1 MTMAVS
7 QPSRLLGPDFARGFA
22 LLGIAI
28 ANATVYWCMLA
39 ATPENAVQTKAGLI
53 VDNSLWDKIAI
64 FIGTLFVH
72 VRGLPMF
79 ATLLGYGIGMIY
91 LRQQRRG
98 LTLSDNQKILLRRYG
113 FLALIGLV
121 HLLFLFFGDIMLYYG
136 AIALLVIAMAKLS
149 DKQILTIGAICFGI
163 GVVLSFSV
171 IYFFPQFSNGFDGST
186 GSYVKDQ
193 LVMGGIIL
201 IALPFQL
208 AFAGLMVIP
217 LIMLGFI
224 AGRREVF
231 SHPEQYAPQMRI
243 AMIVTAMVIL
253 VIGVPFGLSATGVI
267 DNPLLYYALNSS
279 LGMMTGP
286 GLVAVMFWAASMLEQ
301 RGLNNILPVRM
312 IVALGRLSMTGYVM
326 QSVLFGIFVT
336 SYGLGFGAGAGAM
349 TVTLIAAGVWLVTV
363 LFAFAWSH
371 LGKPGPLEMLHR
383 HLSYKQQPQPQAPK
397 QVSQPENTLPT
408 SQ

>member
-28 ANATVYWCMLA
+28 ANAVVYWCMLA
-39 ATPENAVQTKAGLI
+39 VTPENAVQTKAGLI

-64 FIGTLFVH
+64 FIGALFVH

-98 LTLSDNQKILLRRYG
+98 LAFSDNRKILLRRYG

-149 DKQILTIGAICFGI
+149 DKQIVTIGAIFFAI
-163 GVVLSFSV
+163 GTVLSFTV
-171 IYFFPQFSNGFDGST
+171 IYFFPIFSNGFDGGT

-201 IALPFQL
+201 VALPFQL

-231 SHPEQYAPQMRI
+231 SHPEKYASQMRI
-243 AMIVTAMVIL
+243 AVMVTGMVI
-253 VIGVPFGLSATGVI
+253 VGIGVPFGLSAIGVI

-279 LGMMTGP
+279 LGMTTGP
-286 GLVAVMFWAASMLEQ
+286 GLVVVMFWIAGILEK
-301 RGLNNILPVRM
+301 RGLHNVLPVRM

-336 SYGLGFGAGAGAM
+336 SYGLGLGAGAGAM

-363 LFAFAWSH
+363 LFAFAWSR
-371 LGKPGPLEMLHR
+371 LGVPGPLEMLHR
-383 HLSYKQQPQPQAPK
+383 HLAYKQQPRPHVPQLGLKPD
-397 QVSQPENTLPT
+397 STLPR
-408 SQ
+408 S

>member
-28 ANATVYWCMLA
+28 ANAIVYWCMLA
-39 ATPENAVQTKAGLI
+39 VTPENAIQTKAGLV
-53 VDNSLWDKIAI
+53 VDNWLWDKIAI
-64 FIGTLFVH
+64 FTGALFVH

-98 LTLSDNQKILLRRYG
+98 LTFSDNRKILLRRYG
-113 FLALIGLV
+113 FLALIGLA

-136 AIALLVIAMAKLS
+136 TIALLVIAMAKLS
-149 DKQILTIGAICFGI
+149 DKQIATIGAICFAI
-163 GVVLSFSV
+163 GTVLSFTV
-171 IYFFPQFSNGFDGST
+171 IYFFPSFSNGFDGGT

-193 LVMGGIIL
+193 LVMGGLIL
-201 IALPFQL
+201 VALPFQL

-231 SHPEQYAPQMRI
+231 SHPEQYAVQMRI
-243 AMIVTAMVIL
+243 AVIVTGIVI
-253 VIGVPFGLSATGVI
+253 VGIGIPFGLSAVGVI

-279 LGMMTGP
+279 LGMTTGP
-286 GLVAVMFWAASMLEQ
+286 GLVVVMFWAASILEK
-301 RGLNNILPVRM
+301 RGLHNVLPVRM

-336 SYGLGFGAGAGAM
+336 SYGLGIGSGAGAM
-349 TVTLIAAGVWLVTV
+349 TVTLIAAGVWMVTV
-363 LFAFAWSH
+363 LFAFVWLH
-371 LGKPGPLEMLHR
+371 FYKLGPLEMLHR
-383 HLSYKQQPQPQAPK
+383 QLAYKQQPQQHTPKLVPQPD
-397 QVSQPENTLPT
+397 NTLPT